1 MLKFVALL
9 DSSPLVA
16 DKLEVNQNVRITGS
30 LFLPILWKLVKIAL
44 PLACGVN
51 FYEFPQHI
59 ILLHVLNLSKNI
71 FPPQNF
77 GLSVT
82 QIAVSFQFDLSKIQM
97 LSISFY
103 YQFPPSTVLTSMLR
117 SHGSC
122 SLDFTI
128 FCQEKHLYDFFLT
141 PFLSV
146 ILQNC
151 LQLVVSPVNLSHLFH
166 SIISPFWLSKW
177 D

>member
-1 MLKFVALL
+1 MWGNF
-9 DSSPLVA
+9 
-16 DKLEVNQNVRITGS
+16 
-30 LFLPILWKLVKIAL
+30 
-44 PLACGVN
+44 

-59 ILLHVLNLSKNI
+59 ILLQVLNVSKNI

-77 GLSVT
+77 GISVT
-82 QIAVSFQFDLSKIQM
+82 HIAVSFQFDLSKIQM

-141 PFLSV
+141 PAPISCLSFFKTV
-146 ILQNC
+146 SNWLLAQLTYPISFIALSPLSDYQNEINSTVSWNICMELLPIMSNNHWEILSPAIQWAHC
-151 LQLVVSPVNLSHLFH
+151 L
-166 SIISPFWLSKW
+166 